1 MDQLKRRK
9 VVHAGHRRHR
19 RAACCT
25 LSPVNQRGRQLGGRN
40 VRGKNHAWH
49 RTHSSTHDNVGFSSP
64 RRWNMA
70 DDNTIHRTTTTN
82 TFKQPQLPQ
91 QRHQQQLSELSNGTV
106 CQQPISCSVTI
117 LRQIITR
124 EGIFTG
130 LAQTGQAK
138 ESTNLCR
145 TVGVR
150 RSTSTLHPATVGRG

>member
-1 MDQLKRRK
+1 MPVTAATAEPLAAPCPRSTNGAGSWAEETSAVKTTLGTVRIHQLMT
-9 VVHAGHRRHR
+9 
-19 RAACCT
+19 T
-25 LSPVNQRGRQLGGRN
+25 LGSLHHDDGTWLMT
-40 VRGKNHAWH
+40 VRYTVQQQQTRSN
-49 RTHSSTHDNVGFSSP
+49 N
-64 RRWNMA
+64 
-70 DDNTIHRTTTTN
+70 
-82 TFKQPQLPQ
+82 PQLPQPQ

-130 LAQTGQAK
+130 LAKTGQAK